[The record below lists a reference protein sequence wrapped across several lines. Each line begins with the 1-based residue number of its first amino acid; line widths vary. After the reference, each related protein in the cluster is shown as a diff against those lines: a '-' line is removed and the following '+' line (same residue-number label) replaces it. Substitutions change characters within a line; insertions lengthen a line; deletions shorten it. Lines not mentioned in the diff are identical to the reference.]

1 MTEDEA
7 RSWVEASFDV
17 SRETMAALD
26 RFVAF
31 LREEAGRQ
39 NLISAAT
46 LDHIWNRHVAD
57 SAQLL
62 RFVVDSEASWIDL
75 GSGAGFPGLIVA
87 ALHQG
92 PVTLVEQRRLRVDFL
107 RHAAGVLGV
116 DVEIVAAKAE
126 GLPARPLDVISA
138 RAFAPL
144 GKLLDLGT
152 RFSTEKSLWV
162 LPKGR
167 SAESELEAVRASWQ
181 GEFRLEPS
189 LTDAD
194 ARIILASG
202 VKLRKGKGKR

>member
-1 MTEDEA
+1 MTEEEA
-7 RSWVEASFDV
+7 RSWVKSSFDV
-17 SRETMAALD
+17 SRETMAAFD
-26 RFVAF
+26 RFVVF
-31 LREEAGRQ
+31 LREEAGRH

-46 LDHIWNRHVAD
+46 LDQIWNRHIAD

-62 RFVVDSEASWIDL
+62 RFVPDSPVSWIDL

-87 ALHQG
+87 ALHPG
-92 PVTLVEQRRLRVDFL
+92 PVTLVEERRLRVDFL
-107 RHAAGVLGV
+107 RRATATLCL
-116 DVEIVAAKAE
+116 DVEIVAANVERLA
-126 GLPARPLDVISA
+126 PRPFAVISA

-144 GKLLDLGT
+144 GRLFDLGT

-167 SAESELEAVRASWQ
+167 NAESELEAIRASWQ
-181 GEFRLEPS
+181 GDFRLEPS

-202 VKLRKGKGKR
+202 VRRLKGKGR

>member
-1 MTEDEA
+1 
-7 RSWVEASFDV
+7 
-17 SRETMAALD
+17 
-26 RFVAF
+26 
-31 LREEAGRQ
+31 
-39 NLISAAT
+39 
-46 LDHIWNRHVAD
+46 
-57 SAQLL
+57 
-62 RFVVDSEASWIDL
+62 
-75 GSGAGFPGLIVA
+75 
-87 ALHQG
+87 
-92 PVTLVEQRRLRVDFL
+92 
-107 RHAAGVLGV
+107 V